1 MNLDFLISNSDSDEK
16 DVYKSIVKNAKD
28 YADLQIQLFKLNMVE
43 KLSQIFSFLIVIVA
57 GALLLMT
64 AFIFFSMVF
73 VLWMKEL
80 TGNMM
85 YGFLI
90 LGGFFILLF
99 ILFFALRKKLMINPI
114 IKKMSSILFKDTEE
128 MEEVEDEE

>member
-1 MNLDFLISNSDSDEK
+1 MNLDFLINDSNSDEK
-16 DVYKSIVKNAKD
+16 DVYKSIFKDAKD
-28 YADLQIQLFKLNMVE
+28 YADLQLQLFKLNMVD
-43 KLSQIFSFLIVIVA
+43 KLSQILSYLVVIVA

-73 VLWMKEL
+73 VLWMKDV
-80 TGNMM
+80 TGSMM

-99 ILFFALRKKLMINPI
+99 LLFLALRKKVMINPI
-114 IKKMSSILFKDTEE
+114 IKKMSSILFKDAEE
-128 MEEVEDEE
+128 IEEVEDEE